1 MLFPDDA
8 DCDRVTFD
16 FRHRPDA
23 WAFMH
28 ACEPIGIKAGYP
40 HLEAGS
46 YRVTVLAP
54 SDRLDEVTTLAGYH
68 NVRPF
73 VIDPSTEV
81 ATLRLVGGATMT
93 ITRAQYG
100 KLGARRVDRDGGART
115 EFYAGDVI
123 VATIYGTIEHI
134 ENAFDA
140 PIS

>member
-1 MLFPDDA
+1 MLFPDDHN
-8 DCDRVTFD
+8 CDRATFD
-16 FRHRPDA
+16 FRFSRDA
-23 WAFMH
+23 WSFMR
-28 ACEPIGIKAGYP
+28 ACDDIGIKAGYP
-40 HLEAGS
+40 NLEAGS
-46 YRVTVLAP
+46 YRVTVLVS

-100 KLGARRVDRDGGART
+100 MLGARRVDRDGGART

-123 VATIYGTIEHI
+123 VATVAGTIEHI
-134 ENAFDA
+134 ENAFEA
-140 PIS
+140 PIN